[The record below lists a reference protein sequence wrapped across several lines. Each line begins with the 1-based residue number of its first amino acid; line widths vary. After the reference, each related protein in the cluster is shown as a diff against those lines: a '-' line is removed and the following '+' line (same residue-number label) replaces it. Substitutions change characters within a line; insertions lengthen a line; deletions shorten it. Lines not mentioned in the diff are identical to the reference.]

1 MIAVD
6 SNLLI
11 YAHREDSEWHAE
23 TLAALTALAEG
34 TRRWAI
40 PWPCVHEFIA
50 ITTHPGVYVPPT
62 PLPVAF
68 EAMRVWLA
76 SPACRAIGE
85 GPDYLLLLEE
95 LALKG
100 KARGPRIHDAR
111 IAAICVQNGVTELWS
126 ADRDL
131 SRFQQLRIVNPL
143 LRRPRRGV

>member
-11 YAHREDSEWHAE
+11 YAHREDSDWHTEA
-23 TLAALTALAEG
+23 LALLKGLAEG

-50 ITTHPGVYVPPT
+50 ITTHPSVYLPPS
-62 PLPVAF
+62 PLPVALD
-68 EAMRVWLA
+68 AIRVWLQ
-76 SPACRAIGE
+76 SPSCRPIGE
-85 GPDYLLLLEE
+85 GPGYLDLLTE
-95 LALKG
+95 LALLG

-111 IAAICVQNGVTELWS
+111 IAAICLQNGVTELWS

-131 SRFQQLRIVNPL
+131 TRFQQLRIVNPL
-143 LRRPRRGV
+143 VRHAR